1 MSGNPTAPTTDT
13 ADGHL
18 WITGPSSAGRSAT
31 ARRLTGAGGIV
42 IDGHRGRR
50 GPYTA
55 AGSLLRAVAA
65 DAIASC
71 PDLVA
76 EHDTEILTVAPE
88 LRSRITASR
97 ESLTTAA
104 APEERTRFYPGAHA
118 QRVAHGLVEFLAAY
132 ARERHPAGWTVVV
145 DHADQA
151 DVTDAQFLATL
162 VRRVPPAVLRVILC
176 GSESILADPDHAAMC
191 TQHTSEVTVPGISPD
206 DDGIDLVVDAQSY
219 VHSDG
224 TTDDPRL
231 HAAYLA
237 LDREQRAALH
247 DRRATELEL
256 GDESWLM
263 GAVPYHREHGSDPAG
278 AGVAALF
285 TAIERCVLLGFYDAV
300 LDFGRR
306 CHALLDWADDPRR
319 CWLVTAKVC
328 TALTAMGR
336 PEEAADEYDRACA
349 ATTDPSV
356 HLQAAYGRAML
367 FTRFYEADKRDHRL
381 AKSWINTAISISSL
395 LPDEEQRAFN
405 VTFNE
410 NGLALIEMHLGD
422 LRQALQLVT
431 DGLARLEREF
441 GPDHQTLHQ
450 SVLLYNRAQLLA
462 ALGPQSE
469 ALAEYGRLIAA
480 DPHHSEY
487 RFERAA
493 IHRKLGDVD
502 AALEDYAQAMR
513 LSPPYLEPWYNR
525 ADLLL
530 EIGDVAAAIADLD
543 YVLELDPTYL
553 DAYVNRAGAHE
564 ALGDLEAA
572 AADVA
577 AGLALSPDQ
586 PHLLCLQGVIA
597 ADQGDGVT
605 ARACFDR
612 ALQVD
617 PRSTAALSNRAVLSY
632 QEADLDAAI
641 ADLTAA
647 LEITRDPALL
657 ANRALAYRD
666 AGRLAE
672 AAADY
677 ADAVQ
682 LDPEDDEAAGELAK
696 LMAAAG

>member
-1 MSGNPTAPTTDT
+1 MFANPTAHLTDS

-18 WITGPSSAGRSAT
+18 WITGSTSAVRLST
-31 ARRLTGAGGIV
+31 ARRLAGA
-42 IDGHRGRR
+42 DRMHLDAHRGLR

-55 AGSLLRAVAA
+55 AGTLLRAVVD

-71 PDLVA
+71 PELVA
-76 EHDTEILTVAPE
+76 GHDTEILTVAPE
-88 LRSRITASR
+88 LRPRITASR
-97 ESLTTAA
+97 ESLTSAA

-118 QRVAHGLVEFLAAY
+118 QRVAHGLVEFVAAY

-162 VRRVPPAVLRVILC
+162 IRRVAPGVLRVVLC
-176 GSESILADPDHAAMC
+176 GQEGRLADPEYSAMC
-191 TQHTSEVTVPGISPD
+191 TQYTSEVQLSAETD
-206 DDGIDLVVDAQSY
+206 DAGIDLVIDAQAFIS
-219 VHSDG
+219 SDG
-224 TTDDPRL
+224 TADDPRL

-237 LDREQRAALH
+237 LDNDQRAVLH
-247 DRRATELEL
+247 DRRAAELEQ
-256 GDESWLM
+256 GDESWLL
-263 GAVPYHREHGSDPAG
+263 GAVPYHRERGSDPAG
-278 AGVAALF
+278 AGVDALF

-300 LDFGRR
+300 LDLGRR
-306 CHALLDWADDPRR
+306 CHALLDWSDDPQR

-336 PEEAADEYDRACA
+336 PDEAADEYDRACA

-367 FTRFYEADKRDHRL
+367 YTRFYEADKRDHRL

-431 DGLARLEREF
+431 DGLQRLEREF

-462 ALGPQSE
+462 ALGPQSD

-502 AALEDYAQAMR
+502 AALADYAEAMR

-530 EIGDVAAAIADLD
+530 EIGDVQAAIADLD

-597 ADQGDGVT
+597 ADQGDGAT
-605 ARACFDR
+605 ARICFDR

-632 QEADLDAAI
+632 QEGDLDAAI

-647 LEITRDPALL
+647 LEVTRDPALL

-677 ADAVQ
+677 AEVVQ
-682 LDPEDDEAAGELAK
+682 LDPEDEEAAGELAR